1 MPASR
6 FGLGRRAA
14 LAQDHTA
21 IAPNV
26 HTPAVAGSFYPSD
39 PAHLRG
45 MIEVMLAEVD
55 SHRHEG
61 DVLALVAP
69 HAGYLY
75 SGSVAASAYAAVQGC
90 NVSRVVIL
98 APSHFEAFPF
108 TSVYDGDAYET
119 PLGSIA
125 VDKEFALHLTESDA
139 ISRFSHRGHD
149 PSEQGSEHAIEVQL
163 PWLQH
168 VLGAFRLVPVVMGNQ
183 SYEASRSIGS
193 ALATLVAAE
202 HESASQRG
210 GTLIV
215 ASSDLSHYF
224 TAESAEAMDRRTLH
238 ALESWDYFTMAQN
251 FASQR
256 WEACGG
262 GPILAAMIA
271 SEHLGANIAQVLKYA
286 HSGHVTGDQSR
297 VVGYSAVALVRSE
310 DAAPTHQAFQLSRE
324 EKDELLSIARRSVE
338 GAARGERSFKPDK
351 PASDAL
357 RQERGAFVTL
367 RSNGHLRGCIGY
379 SSAVTPLY
387 LSVWETAAL
396 AATHDPRFHPIAE
409 EELPDLQ
416 FEISVL
422 SPLRRIRNVREI
434 HIGQDGLVIRNG
446 NREGLL
452 LPQVATEH
460 RWDCFHFLEQTCIKA
475 GLPKDCWTSE
485 ETDIFAFTAAVFG
498 TDESAPQAAEEVH
511 DLSR

>member
-1 MPASR
+1 MPGSR
-6 FGLGRRAA
+6 FGIGRHAA

-21 IAPNV
+21 IAPHV

-39 PAHLRG
+39 PARLRG

-55 SHRHEG
+55 CRPHEG

-75 SGSVAASAYAAVQGC
+75 SGSVAATAYAAVQGR
-90 NVSRVVIL
+90 NVARVVVI
-98 APSHFEAFPF
+98 APSHFEAFTF

-125 VDKEFALHLTESDA
+125 IDKEFALRLTESDA

-183 SYEASRSIGS
+183 SYEASRGLGS
-193 ALATLVAAE
+193 ALATLITAE
-202 HESASQRG
+202 HESASQCG

-238 ALESWDYFTMAQN
+238 ALESWDYFNMAQN
-251 FASQR
+251 FAAQR

-297 VVGYSAVALVRSE
+297 VVGYSAVAFLRSG
-310 DAAPTHQAFQLSRE
+310 DAAPVHQAFQLSRE

-338 GAARGERSFKPDK
+338 VTVRGERSFKPEK

-357 RQERGAFVTL
+357 CHERGAFVTL
-367 RSNGHLRGCIGY
+367 QSNGHLRGCIGY
-379 SSAVTPLY
+379 TSAVTPLY

-396 AATHDPRFHPIAE
+396 AATHDPRFRPIAE

-416 FEISVL
+416 YEISVL
-422 SPLRRIRNVREI
+422 SSLRRIQNVREI

-446 NREGLL
+446 NHEGLL
-452 LPQVATEH
+452 LPQVAIEH
-460 RWDCFHFLEQTCIKA
+460 GWDCFRFLEQTCIKA
-475 GLPKDCWTSE
+475 GLPQDSWTSE
-485 ETDIFAFTAAVFG
+485 ETDIFAFTAIVFSTG
-498 TDESAPQAAEEVH
+498 KSAPQATE
-511 DLSR
+511 